1 MKDKISKIVL
11 FCIEMF
17 FSLVL
22 LILSIMFTIASI
34 HNINMSEDI
43 KDFIDSCSF
52 EFESNGTYYYSLEV
66 DELDDGTITL
76 NKINDNLY
84 GPPVLGM
91 PGDIFLMPQSRMEYF
106 PFFSQ
111 FITYLFGGHAGVVS
125 DNKNII
131 ESMGGSSD
139 QSFVYETYTDLFI
152 EERTVVGLRVNASKE
167 ERSQAALNAKTLIG
181 KRYNYWFI
189 LNTKDNYYCSDLC
202 SRIYGEEF
210 GMEYQIDTNGFHVSI
225 QDLFRSR
232 DTSITFVKY
241 VKDGKT
247 YIYYLKK
254 TA

>member
-1 MKDKISKIVL
+1 
-11 FCIEMF
+11 
-17 FSLVL
+17 
-22 LILSIMFTIASI
+22 
-34 HNINMSEDI
+34 
-43 KDFIDSCSF
+43 
-52 EFESNGTYYYSLEV
+52 
-66 DELDDGTITL
+66 
-76 NKINDNLY
+76 
-84 GPPVLGM
+84 
-91 PGDIFLMPQSRMEYF
+91 
-106 PFFSQ
+106 
-111 FITYLFGGHAGVVS
+111 VVS

-131 ESMGGSSD
+131 EAMGGSSD

-210 GMEYQIDTNGFHVSI
+210 GMEYQIDTNWFHVSI

>member
-1 MKDKISKIVL
+1 MLNPTLGAIGDL
-11 FCIEMF
+11 FVMPESRINYIP
-17 FSLVL
+17 FS
-22 LILSIMFTIASI
+22 A
-34 HNINMSEDI
+34 E
-43 KDFIDSCSF
+43 
-52 EFESNGTYYYSLEV
+52 
-66 DELDDGTITL
+66 
-76 NKINDNLY
+76 
-84 GPPVLGM
+84 
-91 PGDIFLMPQSRMEYF
+91 
-106 PFFSQ
+106 
-111 FITYLFGGHAGVVS
+111 FITYLFGGHAGVVVS
-125 DNKNII
+125 DTMIV
-131 ESMGGSSD
+131 EAMGGSKP
-139 QSFVYETYTDLFI
+139 QMFVFKNYTDLFT

>member
-1 MKDKISKIVL
+1 
-11 FCIEMF
+11 
-17 FSLVL
+17 
-22 LILSIMFTIASI
+22 
-34 HNINMSEDI
+34 
-43 KDFIDSCSF
+43 
-52 EFESNGTYYYSLEV
+52 
-66 DELDDGTITL
+66 
-76 NKINDNLY
+76 LY
-84 GPPVLGM
+84 GPPALGM

-131 ESMGGSSD
+131 EAMGGSSD

-241 VKDGKT
+241 VKEGKT